1 MFAIRFYRYY
11 VISMAAMINQHFI
24 HLGAIL
30 NFLCGKLL
38 CWLLRRVSVVYFTSS
53 PFAMLNH
60 HIVLMIVCAINN

>member
-1 MFAIRFYRYY
+1 MMLQEAGKEKT
-11 VISMAAMINQHFI
+11 SLQGL

-53 PFAMLNH
+53 LSFMSFAMLNH